1 MKYYIDSICSYIGKQ
16 VSAMEQSGARRLV
29 LMIPSLTAG
38 LTQKLAQ
45 SLEYQC
51 GKNKVVLNFKVARE
65 LYSQWSESERSI
77 LKDYEAQ
84 GSLTELR
91 NSLKDGVLV
100 LGGTAT
106 VPDQGSL
113 ADFHQ
118 ITEDRIWQVE
128 MQKSF
133 RGWLNTFFGTYILK

>member
-91 NSLKDGVLV
+91 NSLKDGVLPV
-100 LGGTAT
+100 
-106 VPDQGSL
+106 
-113 ADFHQ
+113 
-118 ITEDRIWQVE
+118 
-128 MQKSF
+128 
-133 RGWLNTFFGTYILK
+133 

>member
-1 MKYYIDSICSYIGKQ
+1 MKYYIDSICRYIGKQ
-16 VSAMEQSGARRLV
+16 VYAMEQSGARRLV

-91 NSLKDGVLV
+91 NRPCHCTRSGKFGRLSSDYGR
-100 LGGTAT
+100 
-106 VPDQGSL
+106 PNL
-113 ADFHQ
+113 AGRNAEKLSGMAEYFFSSEWR
-118 ITEDRIWQVE
+118 TGRYRAR
-128 MQKSF
+128 SF
-133 RGWLNTFFGTYILK
+133 